1 MVIGDLLSSHLLESW
16 VIFLAIYLSQI
27 ITEFLNYCCELI
39 NVFNKT
45 KVSQPAGFEPARG
58 DPIGFQ
64 VQRHNHS
71 ATTAVYFSWWCFVNC
86 QNWTPPPIFWCT
98 PVVNSVNQE
107 NHPGQLNVWQY
118 L

>member
-1 MVIGDLLSSHLLESW
+1 MVIGDLLSSHLLESFHW

-64 VQRHNHS
+64 VQRLNHS
-71 ATTAVYFSWWCFVNC
+71 ATTASYELLKYF
-86 QNWTPPPIFWCT
+86 II
-98 PVVNSVNQE
+98 
-107 NHPGQLNVWQY
+107 
-118 L
+118 